1 MTDSKALEV
10 IICGVGGQGV
20 VLMSELLG
28 TAAVKGGIGVKGSEV
43 LGMAQRG
50 GSVFSNLRLGDG
62 IYAPLT
68 TEGTCDILLAV
79 EPSEAIRN
87 IQYLSRSSIVIL
99 NTTKVLPFTVF
110 LGQSGYPEIE
120 AILEKLNSVSEKVI
134 ALDASKIAR
143 EAGNIQTTNVVMMGA
158 LFGTGLLPI
167 PVDIAKEVVCN
178 RVPAKAIDA
187 NLKAFDMG
195 YQEVQQQLKGAA
207 VK

>member
-1 MTDSKALEV
+1 MVNKKVLEV

-50 GSVFSNLRLGDG
+50 GSVFSNLRLGDD
-62 IYAPLT
+62 IYSPLT
-68 TEGTCDILLAV
+68 MEGKCDILLAV

-110 LGQSGYPEIE
+110 LGQSGYPEINE
-120 AILEKLNSVSEKVI
+120 ILEKLNKVSERVI
-134 ALDASKIAR
+134 ALDASQIAK
-143 EAGNIQTTNVVMMGA
+143 EAGNVQTTNVVMMGA

-167 PVDIAKEVVCN
+167 SVDIAKDVVKN

-195 YQEVQQQLKGAA
+195 YEEVRKQLKGAA
-207 VK
+207 AT

>member
-1 MTDSKALEV
+1 MAEKKVLEI

-50 GSVFSNLRLGDG
+50 GSVFSNLRLGDD
-62 IYAPLT
+62 IYSPLT
-68 TEGTCDILLAV
+68 VEGKCDILLAV

-87 IQYLSRSSIVIL
+87 IQYLSRSSIVIM
-99 NTTKVLPFTVF
+99 NTTSVLPFTVF
-110 LGQSGYPEIE
+110 QGMSSYPDISQ
-120 AILEKLNSVSEKVI
+120 ILEKLNQASERVI
-134 ALDASKIAR
+134 PLDASQIAR
-143 EAGNIQTTNVVMMGA
+143 EAGNVQTTNVVMMGA
-158 LFGTGLLPI
+158 LFGTELLSI
-167 PVDIAKEVVCN
+167 SVEIAKEVVKG
-178 RVPAKAIDA
+178 RVPARAIDA

-195 YQEVQQQLKGAA
+195 YAEVQKQLKMT

>member
-1 MTDSKALEV
+1 MTEKKALEV

-50 GSVFSNLRLGDG
+50 GSVFSNLRLGED
-62 IYAPLT
+62 IYSPLT
-68 TEGTCDILLAV
+68 VEGKCDILLAV

-87 IQYLSRSSIVIL
+87 IQYLSSSSIVIL
-99 NTTKVLPFTVF
+99 NTTSVLPYTVF
-110 LGQSGYPEIE
+110 QGMSSYPEIDE
-120 AILEKLNSVSEKVI
+120 ILGKLNQVSEKVI
-134 ALDASKIAR
+134 ALDASQIAR
-143 EAGNIQTTNVVMMGA
+143 EVGNIQTANVVMMGA
-158 LFGTGLLPI
+158 LFGTELLPI
-167 PVDIAKEVVCN
+167 SVDIAKEVVKN

-195 YQEVQQQLKGAA
+195 YAEVQKQLKAT
-207 VK
+207 V

>member
-1 MTDSKALEV
+1 MTEKKALEV

-50 GSVFSNLRLGDG
+50 GSVFSNLRLGED
-62 IYAPLT
+62 IYSPLT
-68 TEGTCDILLAV
+68 VEGKCDILLAV

-87 IQYLSRSSIVIL
+87 IQYLSSSSIVIL
-99 NTTKVLPFTVF
+99 NTTSVLPYTVF
-110 LGQSGYPEIE
+110 QGMSSYPEIDE
-120 AILEKLNSVSEKVI
+120 ILGKLNQVSEKVI
-134 ALDASKIAR
+134 ALDASQIAR
-143 EAGNIQTTNVVMMGA
+143 EVGNIQTANVVMMGA
-158 LFGTGLLPI
+158 LFGTEMLPI
-167 PVDIAKEVVCN
+167 SVDIAKEVVKN

-195 YQEVQQQLKGAA
+195 YAEVQKQLKAT
-207 VK
+207 V